1 MGKDPRCSWLEVVR
15 AKSSICYLC
24 GHEDL
29 RGRREGVS
37 VGELG
42 HQLSSKEEMGSL
54 KIFLKSQSWVDSLS
68 NSPLSCNKVIIRWS
82 PLAVPI

>member
-1 MGKDPRCSWLEVVR
+1 MGEDPRVLLVGGS
-15 AKSSICYLC
+15 KSICYLC

-37 VGELG
+37 IGELG
-42 HQLSSKEEMGSL
+42 HQLSSKEQMGSL
-54 KIFLKSQSWVDSLS
+54 KIFLKSQSWATDSLS
-68 NSPLSCNKVIIRWS
+68 NSPLYITRWS